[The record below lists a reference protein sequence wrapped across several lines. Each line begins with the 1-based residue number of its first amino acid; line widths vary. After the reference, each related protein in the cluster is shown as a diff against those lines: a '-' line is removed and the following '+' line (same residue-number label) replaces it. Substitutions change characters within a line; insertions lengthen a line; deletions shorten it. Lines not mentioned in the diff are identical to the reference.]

1 MADKHELENL
11 MRSTMENLRDMIDV
25 NTVVGDIV
33 ETSDGTSIVP
43 ISKVTFGFAS
53 GGSEFGEHVAVRN
66 GDENYPFGGGSGAGV
81 SVKPIAFLIVK
92 DSSVRLQPID
102 YDTTVDRIVDSVPQ
116 FIDLIKGLF
125 NKKDSTEKNDDL
137 DLYGDEGVQSSMDL
151 LNKAIEDIDLEE
163 NKILKQASK
172 NEEEAAIDEEK

>member
-43 ISKVTFGFAS
+43 ISKVAFGFAS
-53 GGSEFGEHVAVRN
+53 GGSEFDNHVAVR
-66 GDENYPFGGGSGAGV
+66 DTENEKYPFGGGSGAGV
-81 SVKPIAFLIVK
+81 TVKPVAFLIIK
-92 DSSVRLQPID
+92 DGSVRLQPVD

-116 FIDLIKGLF
+116 LLDLVKGF
-125 NKKDSTEKNDDL
+125 FKDKNTDTKYEDL
-137 DLYGDEGVQSSMDL
+137 DL
-151 LNKAIEDIDLEE
+151 
-163 NKILKQASK
+163 
-172 NEEEAAIDEEK
+172 